1 MKTLNMLFLF
11 CLLITDSAWS
21 YQRVQLEQ
29 YIENGIIKT
38 RRKNSLEGI
47 GPSFIEKVKITEDK
61 DAVTGVVKKTVTVF
75 IRNCKDVELKD
86 SKAQEL
92 KNGDAIR
99 FRLGSVDS
107 CDIKSWEKYKF

>member
-1 MKTLNMLFLF
+1 MKILYFIIATILSLDLY
-11 CLLITDSAWS
+11 A
-21 YQRVQLEQ
+21 YQRVEIEQ

-38 RRKNSLEGI
+38 RRKNSLSGI
-47 GPSFIEKVKITEDK
+47 GPTFIEKVTVKEEIDST
-61 DAVTGVVKKTVTVF
+61 TNLPKKTITVF
-75 IRNCKDVELKD
+75 VRNCKNIELKD

-92 KNGDAIR
+92 KNGDAIK